1 VLATGYGVSTLN
13 VYPTPLIDALEAD
26 AFGWAPLA
34 RVTEAARELERDC
47 LMLAVR
53 LYAEPA
59 ETCSPET
66 LAVMDKWRPR
76 VEALIRGETK

>member
-1 VLATGYGVSTLN
+1 MSAQLN

-34 RVTEAARELERDC
+34 KMTAAARELERDC
-47 LMLAVR
+47 MTLALR
-53 LYAEPA
+53 LYAERP
-59 ETCSPET
+59 ETFAPET